1 MVTNAKEKKNTAR
14 KGIKRMGRNH
24 KYRFL
29 EPKLLR
35 GPCCRITGKAVL
47 TLVHVAKVIAAAA
60 VLVC

>member
-1 MVTNAKEKKNTAR
+1 MVTNAKKKKSTAR

-29 EPKLLR
+29 EPKLLC
-35 GPCCRITGKAVL
+35 PCCRITGKAVL